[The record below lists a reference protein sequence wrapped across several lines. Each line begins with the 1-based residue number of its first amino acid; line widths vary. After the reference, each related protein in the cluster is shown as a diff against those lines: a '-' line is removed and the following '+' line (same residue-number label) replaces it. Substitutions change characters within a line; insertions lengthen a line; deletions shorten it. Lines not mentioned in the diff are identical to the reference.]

1 MAIAAQYG
9 IFFPV
14 KLQGNGF
21 RAWYACALLAG
32 AYPLVHFYARNAQ
45 CFTGEQ
51 ILRSTGAVFLA
62 VSAAFVLVV
71 AWIGRRPETH
81 AAALRSP
88 FVMAALPA
96 GVYLALSF
104 QPLWNSIQARS
115 LPLPAD
121 LLLLLAAFALISAA
135 VRKIGGKW
143 LSVLLLAA
151 VGIEGGQW
159 AFAALTQDTTT
170 ACAEV
175 PPEHRAVYSGIR
187 LRATPD
193 IYFVALES
201 YHGPQWLADFY
212 GTDNQPFRR
221 ELESLGFHVHANVF
235 ANYCTTLAS
244 LHAAFSMRHHFY
256 SISAGDADSSRTRDL
271 LAGADFN
278 PVLSIL
284 KTNGYRVEY
293 LLGNHYLCL
302 PEKAAGAIDAT
313 VPAES
318 GNLAPLLAL
327 IWPYGRH
334 AESSTMA
341 GYRDLLLAQASAPRA
356 AGPPRFVFL
365 KTGLEHTPR
374 GPHDPAA
381 WKQKYLGLLEEENR
395 FLSRLCRALAENN
408 PDAIVILMGDH
419 GAWGYASRWWTDAV
433 DPNEYFRDNG
443 LDPADAARDLADVFL
458 AVRFGKEPAEP
469 LAVRSP
475 VNLFRELFLR
485 LSGDGRL
492 RALRAADDSY
502 QTVRHQLYR
511 CVRNAEPLATWE
523 RIPTD
528 GNGQPRAP

>member
-1 MAIAAQYG
+1 MTS
-9 IFFPV
+9 
-14 KLQGNGF
+14 KGNGF
-21 RAWYACALLAG
+21 RTWYACALLAG

-45 CFTGEQ
+45 CYTGEQ

-62 VSAAFVLVV
+62 ISAVFALLV
-71 AWIGRRPETH
+71 AWIGRRP
-81 AAALRSP
+81 AAQGVARLDP
-88 FVMAALPA
+88 FCLAALPA
-96 GVYLALSF
+96 GAYFALSF
-104 QPLWNSIQARS
+104 QPLWNGIQARGW
-115 LPLPAD
+115 PLPAD
-121 LLLLLAAFALISAA
+121 VLLLLAAFALITAA
-135 VRKIGGKW
+135 AWKIGGKW
-143 LSVLLLAA
+143 LSALLLAA
-151 VGIEGGQW
+151 VGIESGQW
-159 AFAALTQDTTT
+159 ARAALTRDQTT

-175 PPEHRAVYSGIR
+175 PPAQRALYDSIR

-221 ELESLGFHVHANVF
+221 ELENLGFHVHADVF
-235 ANYCTTLAS
+235 ANYFTTLAS

-256 SISAGDADSSRTRDL
+256 SISAGDADSTRTRAL
-271 LAGADFN
+271 IAGDDYN

-284 KTNGYRVEY
+284 KANGYRVEY

-302 PEKAAGAIDAT
+302 PEKAEDTIDAT
-313 VPAES
+313 VPEKS
-318 GNLAPLLAL
+318 GSLAPLLAL

-341 GYRDLLLAQASAPRA
+341 GYRDLLLAQAAAPRA

-374 GPHDPAA
+374 GPHDPEA
-381 WKQKYLGLLEEENR
+381 WKRKYLGLLAEENR
-395 FLSRLCRALAENN
+395 FLSRFCRALAEHN

-419 GAWGYASRWWTDAV
+419 GAWGYASRWWTDAA
-433 DPNEYFRDNG
+433 DPNAYFRDNG
-443 LDPADAARDLADVFL
+443 LDPVGITRDLADVFL

-475 VNLFRELFLR
+475 VNLFRELFFR

-492 RALRAADDSY
+492 RATRAADDSY

-511 CVRNAEPLATWE
+511 CVRDAEPLATWE

-528 GNGQPRAP
+528 GNEQPLAP